1 MKKKVIPKLITLL
14 FLFSYI
20 FFPVNIVGVEYNLGI
35 SDSDTFIWE
44 VEKLDDDLYEETL
57 LTDADFD
64 EDYQSR
70 IEIDYIE
77 ESSEKW
83 RVLYFFWDYTGDLRD
98 FEDRPDDYK
107 TRKVYKDPEDQADK
121 INNLEAFTKMWII
134 PNPIVDYIEE
144 FRDEYDNDF
153 FDVSVDDDT
162 LRMKPAVENI
172 KYEID
177 ITYRDDGIA
186 NTIEYIDDDG
196 EIFVR
201 IILLEK
207 TIPGYDIILI
217 LGLILLGGVVGVFL
231 WKRKLNAINT

>member
-1 MKKKVIPKLITLL
+1 MKKNIILKIIILL
-14 FLFSYI
+14 FIFSYV
-20 FFPVNIVGVEYNLGI
+20 FFPVNVVGVEYTLGI

-44 VEKLDDDLYEETL
+44 IEKLDSDIYEEIFL
-57 LTDADFD
+57 IDANFK
-64 EDYQSR
+64 EDDQSR
-70 IEIDYIE
+70 IEMDYIE
-77 ESSEKW
+77 ESHEKW
-83 RVLYFFWDYTGDLRD
+83 RIFYFFWDYTGDVRD

-107 TRKVYKDPEDQADK
+107 TRKVYKDPDDQADK
-121 INNLEAFTKMWII
+121 INDLETFVKMWII

-153 FDVSVDDDT
+153 FDVSVEGDT

-177 ITYRDDGIA
+177 ITYGDDGVA
-186 NTIEYIDDDG
+186 NMIEYIDDNE

-207 TIPGYDIILI
+207 TIPGYDLFFIF
-217 LGLILLGGVVGVFL
+217 GVILLGGVVSIFL
-231 WKRKLNAINT
+231 WKRKLNVIYT

>member
-1 MKKKVIPKLITLL
+1 MKKSIFLNTIVLL
-14 FLFSYI
+14 FIFIYL
-20 FFPVNIVGVEYNLGI
+20 FFPINVFGLKYTLGI
-35 SDSDTFIWE
+35 SDNDTFTWE
-44 VEKLDDDLYEETL
+44 IEKLDDDIYEEVL
-57 LTDADFD
+57 LNDADFK

-77 ESSEKW
+77 ESTVKW
-83 RVLYFFWDYTGDLRD
+83 RILYFFWDYTSDVRD

-107 TRKVYKDPEDQADK
+107 TRKVYKDPDDQADRV
-121 INNLEAFTKMWII
+121 NDLETFAKMWII
-134 PNPIVDYIEE
+134 PNPIIDYIEE

-177 ITYRDDGIA
+177 ITYGDDGVA
-186 NTIEYIDDDG
+186 NVIEYIDDDG
-196 EIFVR
+196 EVFVR

-207 TIPGYDIILI
+207 TIPGYDIVLI
-217 LGLILLGGVVGVFL
+217 LGFILLGGIGSIIC
-231 WKRKLNAINT
+231 WKRKLNIIFK